1 MRQGPSQSSPA
12 LSFRLSAGVVRK
24 INDYIR
30 SNMQMLLMIPV
41 IREMV
46 VRDRLA
52 KLKPGDV
59 RRFEDHDDAV
69 LKDTVRYNVEQL
81 HAAAALGRPSQL
93 IDPLGCIDY
102 VRVHREFLK
111 VLTVGPRTEAEII
124 ALVMAG
130 FAPANIRGLDLISYS
145 EFVDLGDMH
154 DMHYDDDSF
163 DVVILGWVLG
173 YSNDNPRV
181 IREVLRV
188 AKPGAYIAIG
198 HEYNPIPKT
207 ERYKSHEYDFTGPG
221 FDHTDEMLALFG
233 KHVDNVVFRCDVH
246 PAMRRRT
253 CNIAVIFQLKGVLSE
268 RTKVKPKPKAKG
280 KPKRNRGDGSRRP
293 ARARG

>member
-1 MRQGPSQSSPA
+1 MRQSASQSSPA
-12 LSFRLSAGVVRK
+12 LSFRLSADVVRK

-30 SNMQMLLMIPV
+30 NNMQMLLMVPV

-52 KLKPGDV
+52 KLKPGDI
-59 RRFEDHDDAV
+59 RRFESHDDAV

-81 HAAAALGRPSQL
+81 HAATALGRPSQL
-93 IDPLGCIDY
+93 IDPLSCIDY

-130 FAPANIRGLDLISYS
+130 FVPANIRGLDLISYS

-154 DMHYDDDSF
+154 DMPFDDDSF

-181 IREVLRV
+181 IKEVLPI

-198 HEYNPIPKT
+198 HEYNPIPKA
-207 ERYKSHEYDFTGPG
+207 ERDKGHKYDFTGPR
-221 FDHTDEMLALFG
+221 FDHTDEMLAFFG
-233 KHVDNVVFRCDVH
+233 KDVDNVVFRCDAY
-246 PAMRRRT
+246 PAMKGRT
-253 CNIAVIFQLKGVLSE
+253 CNITVILQLKGELRE
-268 RTKVKPKPKAKG
+268 RAKVKPKPKAKG
-280 KPKRNRGDGSRRP
+280 NPKRNRGDGSRRP